1 MKGLAGRAVLVT
13 GAASGIGRAAAA
25 RLVAEGAAVALL
37 DRDGAQVDA
46 AASALAENGGRTV
59 ALAADVAVEAA
70 VREAVARAADTLGG
84 LGGVVTSAGI
94 FDPGDYRPTHEV
106 ELDTFLGTLGV
117 NLVGTFLV
125 VKYALPH
132 LLARGGA
139 IVTIASTAA
148 LRAHGIGAG
157 YTASKGGVVALT
169 RLLAAQYGARGVRA
183 NCVCPGITATGMTGH
198 VARDPEYLRKVT
210 PRIPLRRIAE
220 AEEIGAVAC
229 HLLSDDASYVN
240 GQIIAADGG
249 ATVL

>member
-1 MKGLAGRAVLVT
+1 MRGLAGRAVLVT

-37 DRDGAQVDA
+37 DRDGDAVRA
-46 AASALAENGGRTV
+46 AAGALGGPTV

-70 VREAVARAADTLGG
+70 VRDAVARAADALGG
-84 LGGVVTSAGI
+84 LGGLVTSAGI
-94 FDPGDYRPTHEV
+94 FDGGDYRPAHEV
-106 ELDTFLGTLGV
+106 DLETFQKTLAV
-117 NLVGTFLV
+117 NLVGTFLAA
-125 VKYALPH
+125 KHALPH

-169 RLLAAQYGARGVRA
+169 RLLAAQYGERGVRT
-183 NCVCPGITATGMTGH
+183 NCVCPGLTATGMTGPI
-198 VARDPEYLRKVT
+198 VRDPEYLRTVA
-210 PRIPLRRIAE
+210 PRIPLRRVAE
-220 AEEIGAVAC
+220 ADEIAAVAC

-240 GQIIAADGG
+240 GQIVAADGG